1 MQPLHSSD
9 PTWVADYRALGRLGA
24 GGMGMVLLGRSPGG
38 SLAAIKLI
46 RTEYADDPA
55 FRTRFRRE
63 VAIAR
68 RVRNRWAVP
77 VVAADTEAAAP
88 WLATEFVPGPPLNE
102 AIADHGPFPVPSV
115 RALGVMLAEALEA
128 VHEAGLV
135 HRDLKPGNVLLGL
148 DGPRLIDFGIA
159 RALDDTVLTATD
171 VVVGSPGFLSPEQA
185 QARTV
190 GPASDLFSLGCV
202 LAYAATGRRPF
213 GSGPVEAMLFRT
225 VYDEP
230 DLAAV
235 PKPLRPVI
243 EALLTKDPDQRL
255 TAAALRAR
263 WDEAEQPPPDGW
275 LPAPVTRLISDRS
288 AEMLALP
295 AADPTELAG
304 PPAPDGFGAAT
315 TGSAD
320 SAGTPSGGFGPPL
333 STGGSGPYAPGSGTF
348 GPSAPPPGTRAPDG
362 PRRRQVLLGA
372 LATLAVVGAGAGATV
387 LFSGDDDP
395 DDRADG
401 GDTDTG
407 GEGRGRPVNDRPQ
420 LAVGVQADLEGDG
433 ADVATAQIRGAEL
446 AVEHLNADGDHPFRY
461 RLATADDSGTAAGAA
476 EAAAA
481 LIGEADLIGVLG
493 AGSPAALK
501 ASIDPYVKARLP
513 LLTVSDGATIPKDS
527 VFASART
534 SDQLQMT
541 GVMTYV
547 TQHDQ
552 GSTAVVH
559 TGSEYSREVTQ
570 VIRNL
575 LARTQTVHPVQLDP
589 TAADHR
595 ATVRDLVSRQ
605 PECIIFGGDWEE
617 LVPFAQALDET
628 GWDGYRVATHNAY
641 DARLLERAGSA
652 VEGWVLVAA
661 VVDPTQFEAAAEF
674 VAAYTDR
681 FEESPPPYAAEAYDA
696 VHVIAA
702 CAAEL
707 RQESGFSAV
716 TRQDIVPSI
725 RETRYRGITK
735 TFTFEPADGRF
746 TGNGAFFYRITDG
759 AFVLLGTDV
768 PQE

>member
-9 PTWVADYRALGRLGA
+9 PTWVADYRTLGRLGA
-24 GGMGMVLLGRSPGG
+24 GGMGMVLLGRSPDGG
-38 SLAAIKLI
+38 LAAIKLI

-102 AIADHGPFPVPSV
+102 AIAGHGPFPVPSV

-185 QARTV
+185 QARTI

-202 LAYAATGRRPF
+202 LAYAATGQRPF

-235 PKPLRPVI
+235 PGPLRPVI
-243 EALLTKDPDQRL
+243 EELLTKDPEQRL

-263 WDEAEQPPPDGW
+263 WEEAEQPPQDGW
-275 LPAPVTRLISDRS
+275 LPAPVTRLISDRA

-295 AADPTELAG
+295 AADPTEIAG
-304 PPAPDGFGAAT
+304 PPPG
-315 TGSAD
+315 GSDAGQAG
-320 SAGTPSGGFGPPL
+320 SEAAGTPSAGFGPPL
-333 STGGSGPYAPGSGTF
+333 ATGGAGPYAPGSGTF
-348 GPSAPPPGTRAPDG
+348 GPSTPPPGARGPAG

-372 LATLAVVGAGAGATV
+372 LATLAVIGAGAGATA
-387 LFSGDDDP
+387 LFSGDDP

-401 GDTDTG
+401 ADTDTDTG
-407 GEGRGRPVNDRPQ
+407 GEGRGRPANDRPQ

-446 AVEHLNADGDHPFRY
+446 AVEHLNADADHPFRY
-461 RLATADDSGTAAGAA
+461 RLATADDGGSAERAAD
-476 EAAAA
+476 AAAA
-481 LIGEADLIGVLG
+481 LIDDPDVIGVLG
-493 AGSPAALK
+493 AGSTAALK

-513 LLTVSDGATIPKDS
+513 LLTVSDGSTIPKDS

-570 VIRNL
+570 GVRNL

-589 TAADHR
+589 SAADHR
-595 ATVRDLVSRQ
+595 ATVRELVSRQ
-605 PECIIFGGDWEE
+605 PDCVIFGGDWEE

-628 GWDGYRVATHNAY
+628 GWDGYRIATHNAY
-641 DARLLERAGSA
+641 DQRLLERAGGA

-661 VVDPTQFEAAAEF
+661 VVDATQSDAAADF
-674 VAAYTDR
+674 AAAYTER
-681 FEESPPPYAAEAYDA
+681 FEEPPPPYAAEAYDA
-696 VHVIAA
+696 VHVIAL
-702 CAAEL
+702 CAGGL
-707 RQESGFSAV
+707 REDRGFDAV
-716 TRQDIVPSI
+716 TRQEMAPSI
-725 RETRYRGITK
+725 REMRHRGVTK

-746 TGNGAFFYRITDG
+746 TGNGVFFYRVTDG